1 MNHGEPT
8 QPPMNQYKC
17 TETGNEIMIVTIYIL
32 PATGKLA
39 NSTTIYIL
47 ILKLAYMIII
57 IIIII
62 YHIQNN

>member
-17 TETGNEIMIVTIYIL
+17 TETGNEIMIVYII

-39 NSTTIYIL
+39 NSTTIYINIKASL
-47 ILKLAYMIII
+47 HDHHH
-57 IIIII
+57 
-62 YHIQNN
+62 YHQNLPDSK